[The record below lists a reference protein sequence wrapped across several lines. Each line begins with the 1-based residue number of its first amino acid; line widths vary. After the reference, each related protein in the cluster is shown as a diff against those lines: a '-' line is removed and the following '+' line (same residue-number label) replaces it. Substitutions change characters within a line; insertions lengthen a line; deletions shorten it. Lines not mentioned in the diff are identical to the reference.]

1 MKMIKLD
8 SAVDVACDFCSRIG
22 KRGYILADD
31 LCGRPRKEGYLRP
44 GVSGLEILCPAC
56 FTFLYGE
63 GGWKP
68 GEAWEEA
75 EVSWKHKDNCF
86 VVKEVSMEEFKGV
99 YPPGDKNER

>member
-8 SAVDVACDFCSRIG
+8 SAVDVKCDFCSCTG

-31 LCGRPRKEGYLRP
+31 TSGRSFKEGDLRVD
-44 GVSGLEILCPAC
+44 VSSLEILCPAC

-68 GEAWEEA
+68 GEAWEES
-75 EVSWKHKDNCF
+75 EVSWGHTNMPD
-86 VVKEVSMEEFKGV
+86 G
-99 YPPGDKNER
+99 KNE